1 MHRATV
7 RSLAVVVAALS
18 VAVAGCGVTDGSAD
32 GGAVSAALGS
42 PLTARQVEE
51 AAETTAAVSS
61 EKVWVEVRTTDA
73 AGDEVATIT
82 AEGAFDAEALQGQLL
97 TRLDGG
103 SGMLA
108 DLVELEVVYDGDTAY
123 VRSAAMEMFT
133 DGKPWLKVQADEL
146 VDAASSF
153 GGSLQSDPGAF
164 LDLLTEVGGPV
175 EELGD
180 EVVRGVPTRHIATEV
195 VPAEALAS
203 LEGERADQLREKLD
217 DLGSTLDDVAPIP
230 VEAWI
235 DADGYVRRLVVT
247 IDLGELTDADA
258 EGAGA
263 TVTQTI
269 ELYDFDEPVDIE
281 LPPADQVSEL
291 DLSDVFGD

>member
-1 MHRATV
+1 MHRATS

-18 VAVAGCGVTDGSAD
+18 VVAVGCGVTDGT
-32 GGAVSAALGS
+32 GGEAVSAALGG
-42 PLTARQVEE
+42 PLSARQVEE

-73 AGDEVATIT
+73 DGEDVATIT
-82 AEGAFDAEALQGQLL
+82 AEGAFDAEALRGTLT

-108 DLVELEVVYDGDTAY
+108 DLVELEAIYDGDTAY
-123 VRSAAMEMFT
+123 VRSGAMEMFT
-133 DGKPWLKVQADEL
+133 DGKPWVKVQADEL

-164 LDLLTEVGGPV
+164 LDLLTDVGGPV

-180 EVVRGVPTRHIATEV
+180 EVVRGVPTRHVAAEV
-195 VPAEALAS
+195 VPAEALDA
-203 LEGERADQLREKLD
+203 LEGERADQLRGKLD
-217 DLGSTLDDVAPIP
+217 DLGVSLDDVQPIP

-235 DADGYVRRLVVT
+235 DADGYVRRLQVT
-247 IDLGELTDADA
+247 VDLGGLTDADA

-269 ELYDFDEPVDIE
+269 ELYDFDQPVDIE
-281 LPPADQVSEL
+281 LPPADQVGEL
-291 DLSDVFGD
+291 DLAHIFGD